1 MEKRALLQ
9 HYFGYGEFRPGQ
21 EELVDGILAGRD
33 VFGIMPTGGGKSI
46 CYQLPGLMLP
56 GVTLVI
62 SPLISLMHDQ
72 VMALKAAG
80 IPGAYV
86 NSSLSFPQLRAVYR
100 NMLMGKYKI
109 IYVAPERLQSE
120 GFLDAVMQMNI
131 SMVAVDE
138 AHCISQWG
146 QDFRPSYLRIVE
158 FIRRLPRRP
167 VIAAF
172 TATATEKVRQDVK
185 RILELR
191 SPVEVVTGFDRPN
204 LWFEVRHPEMKEAEL
219 LKLLERRKGRSGIIY
234 CATRKSVEHIC
245 TYLSDRGYAATRYHA
260 GLEEAERT
268 ANQDAFLYDEKTVM
282 VATNAFGMGIDKSNV
297 SFVIHYNMPKSLE
310 AYYQEAGRAGRDGAN
325 ADCILLYGSRD
336 VQTARFFIENGSDNE
351 ELTDDQRELIKRQ
364 DYERL
369 EAMVTYCKTR
379 TCLRGWILEYFGQKH
394 PEACGNCGSCARE
407 YEKKDITKEAQMILS
422 CVRRIRDYL
431 GHYVGKPTVVRTLQ
445 GSREKKTMELGLNEL
460 STYGLLKTMG
470 ANAIKELISR
480 LEDGGYL
487 VTELEH
493 QTLRLTEKADGVLY
507 FGEQVEVLVLKQEEK
522 LQKLD
527 DDGMTE
533 DERELFDL
541 LRQCRSALAREHG
554 VAPFMI
560 FSNATLID
568 MAKKRPTNMT
578 GFKRVSGVGE
588 MKASWYGKEFLKVL
602 KKQLTNEYSGG
613 IITEL
618 IGSTPI
624 QVGID
629 CGEGPPVPIPN
640 TEVKLTYAD
649 DSCLVTGR
657 ENR

>member
-1 MEKRALLQ
+1 MEKKALLQ

-33 VFGIMPTGGGKSI
+33 AFGIMPTGGGKSI

-86 NSSLSFPQLRAVYR
+86 NSSLTFPQLRAVYR

-109 IYVAPERLQSE
+109 IYVAPERLESE

-158 FIRRLPRRP
+158 FIRLLPRRP

-172 TATATEKVRQDVK
+172 TATATAKVREDVK
-185 RILELR
+185 RILGLQ

-204 LWFEVRHPEMKEAEL
+204 LYFEVLHPEFKEAEL
-219 LKLLERRKGRSGIIY
+219 LKLLESRKRKSGIVY
-234 CATRKSVEHIC
+234 CATRKNVEHIC
-245 TYLSDRGYAATRYHA
+245 DYLCDHGYSATRYHA
-260 GLEEAERT
+260 GLEERERM
-268 ANQDAFLYDEKTVM
+268 ANQDAFLYDEKSIM

-297 SFVIHYNMPKSLE
+297 NFVIHYNMPKSLE
-310 AYYQEAGRAGRDGAN
+310 AYYQEAGRAGRDGSN
-325 ADCILLYGSRD
+325 ADCILLYAPRD
-336 VQTARFFIENGSDNE
+336 VQTCRFFIENGSENE
-351 ELTDDQRELIKRQ
+351 DLTEDQREAIKRQ

-369 EAMVTYCKTR
+369 EAMTVYCKTR

-394 PEACGNCGSCARE
+394 PEVCGTCGSCNRE

-422 CVRRIRDYL
+422 CVRRIKDHL

-445 GSREKKTMELGLNEL
+445 GSREKKTVELGLNEI
-460 STYGLLKTMG
+460 STYGLLKTMS
-470 ANAIKELISR
+470 ANDIKELISR

-487 VTELEH
+487 TTELEH
-493 QTLRLTEKADGVLY
+493 QTLRLTEKSAGVLY
-507 FGEQVEVLVLKQEEK
+507 LGESVEVLVLKEEQAK
-522 LQKLD
+522 KLD

-541 LRQCRSALAREHG
+541 LRECRSRLARENG

-560 FSNATLID
+560 FSNATLMD
-568 MAKKRPTNMT
+568 MAKKHPTNMT
-578 GFKRVSGVGE
+578 AFKRVSGVGE

-602 KKQLTNEYSGG
+602 KGAK
-613 IITEL
+613 
-618 IGSTPI
+618 
-624 QVGID
+624 
-629 CGEGPPVPIPN
+629 
-640 TEVKLTYAD
+640 
-649 DSCLVTGR
+649 
-657 ENR
+657 

>member
-1 MEKRALLQ
+1 MEKQALLR

-56 GVTLVI
+56 GVTLVV

-86 NSSLSFPQLRAVYR
+86 NSSLTFPQLRAVYR
-100 NMLMGKYKI
+100 NMLLGKYKI
-109 IYVAPERLQSE
+109 IYVAPERLQSD
-120 GFLDAVMQMNI
+120 GFLEAVEQMNI

-146 QDFRPSYLRIVE
+146 QDFRPSYLKIVD
-158 FIRRLPRRP
+158 FIRLLPRRP

-172 TATATEKVRQDVK
+172 TATATQKVREDVK
-185 RILELR
+185 RILDLR

-204 LWFEVRHPEMKEAEL
+204 LWFEVRHPELKDGEL
-219 LKLLERRKGRSGIIY
+219 LRLLEARKRRSGIVY
-234 CATRKSVEHIC
+234 CATRKSVEQVC
-245 TYLSDRGYAATRYHA
+245 QLLTDRGYAATRYHA
-260 GLEEAERT
+260 GLEERERME
-268 ANQDAFLYDEKTVM
+268 NQNAFLYDEKTVM

-297 SFVIHYNMPKSLE
+297 NFVIHYNMPKSLE
-310 AYYQEAGRAGRDGAN
+310 AYYQEAGRAGRDGSN
-325 ADCILLYGSRD
+325 ADCILLYAPRD

-351 ELTDDQRELIKRQ
+351 DLTEEQKEVIKKQ

-394 PEACGNCGSCARE
+394 PEVCGNCGSCAKE

-422 CVRRIRDYL
+422 CVRRIRDHL
-431 GHYVGKPTVVRTLQ
+431 GYYVGKPTVVRTLQ
-445 GSREKKTMELGLNEL
+445 GSREKKTIELGLNEV
-460 STYGLLKTMG
+460 STYGLMKTMS

-493 QTLRLTEKADGVLY
+493 QTLRLTEKASGVLY
-507 FGEQVEVLVLKQEEK
+507 LGESVEVLVLKQEEK
-522 LQKLD
+522 LQRLD

-541 LRQCRSALAREHG
+541 LRECRSRLARANG

-560 FSNATLID
+560 FSNATLMD
-568 MAKKRPTNMT
+568 MARKHPTNMT
-578 GFKRVSGVGE
+578 AFKRVSGVGE

-602 KKQLTNEYSGG
+602 KGAAK
-613 IITEL
+613 
-618 IGSTPI
+618 
-624 QVGID
+624 
-629 CGEGPPVPIPN
+629 
-640 TEVKLTYAD
+640 
-649 DSCLVTGR
+649 
-657 ENR
+657 

>member
-1 MEKRALLQ
+1 MDKTALLQ
-9 HYFGYGEFRPGQ
+9 HYFGYGAFRPGQ
-21 EELVDGILAGRD
+21 EELVDGILEGRD

-56 GVTLVI
+56 GVTLVV

-72 VMALKAAG
+72 VMALKTAG

-86 NSSLSFPQLRAVYR
+86 NSSLTFPQLKAVYR

-120 GFLDAVMQMNI
+120 GFVEAVLQMNV

-146 QDFRPSYLRIVE
+146 QDFRPSYLKIVD
-158 FIRRLPRRP
+158 FIRLLPRRP

-172 TATATEKVRQDVK
+172 TATATQKVREDVK
-185 RILELR
+185 RILGLQE
-191 SPVEVVTGFDRPN
+191 PVEVVTGFDRPN
-204 LWFEVRHPEMKEAEL
+204 LWFEVRHPDMKDGEL
-219 LKLLERRKGRSGIIY
+219 LRLLEARKRRSGIVY
-234 CATRKSVEHIC
+234 CATRKSVEQVC
-245 TYLSDRGYAATRYHA
+245 QLLTDRGYAATRYHA
-260 GLEEAERT
+260 GLEERERME
-268 ANQDAFLYDEKTVM
+268 NQNAFLYDEKTVM

-310 AYYQEAGRAGRDGAN
+310 AYYQEAGRAGRDGSN
-325 ADCILLYGSRD
+325 ADCILLYAPRD

-351 ELTDDQRELIKRQ
+351 DLTEEQREIIKKQ

-394 PEACGNCGSCARE
+394 PEVCGNCGSCAKE

-422 CVRRIRDYL
+422 CVRRIKDHL
-431 GHYVGKPTVVRTLQ
+431 GYYVGKPTVVRTLQ

-460 STYGLLKTMG
+460 STYGLLKTMS

-493 QTLRLTEKADGVLY
+493 QTLRLTEKASGVLY
-507 FGEQVEVLVLKQEEK
+507 LGESVEVLVLKQEEK
-522 LQKLD
+522 VARLD

-541 LRQCRSALAREHG
+541 LRECRSKLARANG

-560 FSNATLID
+560 FSNATLMD
-568 MAKKRPTNMT
+568 MAKKHPTNMT
-578 GFKRVSGVGE
+578 AFKRVSGVGE
-588 MKASWYGKEFLKVL
+588 MKAGWYGRDFLKVL
-602 KKQLTNEYSGG
+602 KGAAK
-613 IITEL
+613 
-618 IGSTPI
+618 
-624 QVGID
+624 
-629 CGEGPPVPIPN
+629 
-640 TEVKLTYAD
+640 
-649 DSCLVTGR
+649 
-657 ENR
+657 

>member
-1 MEKRALLQ
+1 MDKKALLQ

-21 EELVDGILAGRD
+21 EELVDGILSGRD

-56 GVTLVI
+56 GVTLVV

-86 NSSLSFPQLRAVYR
+86 NSSLTFPQLRAVYR
-100 NMLMGKYKI
+100 NMLLGKYKI

-120 GFLDAVMQMNI
+120 GFVDAVMQMNI

-146 QDFRPSYLRIVE
+146 QDFRPSYLKIVE
-158 FIRRLPRRP
+158 FINILPRRP

-172 TATATEKVRQDVK
+172 TATATERVREDVR

-204 LWFEVRHPEMKEAEL
+204 LYFEVLHPECKEAEL
-219 LKLLERRKGRSGIIY
+219 LKLLEPRRRKSGIVY

-245 TYLSDRGYAATRYHA
+245 EYLTDRGYAATRYHA
-260 GLEEAERT
+260 GLEESERM
-268 ANQDAFLYDEKTVM
+268 ANQDAFLYDEKTIM

-297 SFVIHYNMPKSLE
+297 NFVIHYNMPKSLE
-310 AYYQEAGRAGRDGAN
+310 AYYQEAGRAGRDGSN

-336 VQTARFFIENGSDNE
+336 VQTARFFIENGSENE
-351 ELTDDQRELIKRQ
+351 DLTDDQRELIKKQ

-379 TCLRGWILEYFGQKH
+379 SCLRGWILEYFGQKH
-394 PEACGNCGSCARE
+394 PENCGACGSCARE
-407 YEKKDITKEAQMILS
+407 YEKKDITREAQMILS
-422 CVRRIRDYL
+422 CVRRIKDHL
-431 GHYVGKPTVVRTLQ
+431 GYYVGKPTVARVLQ
-445 GSREKKTMELGLNEL
+445 GSKEKKLLELGLNGI

-470 ANAIKELISR
+470 RTDIRLMIDR

-487 VTELEH
+487 ATELEH
-493 QTLRLTEKADGVLY
+493 QTLRLTEKSANVLY
-507 FGEQVEVLVLKQEEK
+507 LGEKVEILVLKEEK
-522 LQKLD
+522 LLPLGE
-527 DDGMTE
+527 DGMTE

-541 LRQCRSALAREHG
+541 LRQCRSSLAKANG

-560 FSNATLID
+560 FSNATLMD

-578 GFKRVSGVGE
+578 AFKRVSGVGE
-588 MKASWYGKEFLKVL
+588 MKASWYGKDFLKIL
-602 KKQLTNEYSGG
+602 KK
-613 IITEL
+613 
-618 IGSTPI
+618 
-624 QVGID
+624 VVD
-629 CGEGPPVPIPN
+629 
-640 TEVKLTYAD
+640 K
-649 DSCLVTGR
+649 
-657 ENR
+657 

>member
-1 MEKRALLQ
+1 MEKTALLQ
-9 HYFGYGEFRPGQ
+9 HYFGYGAFRPGQ
-21 EELVDGILAGRD
+21 EELVDGILNGRD

-56 GVTLVI
+56 GVTLVV

-72 VMALKAAG
+72 VMALKTAG

-86 NSSLSFPQLRAVYR
+86 NSSLTFPQLKAVYR

-120 GFLDAVMQMNI
+120 GFVDAVLQMNI

-146 QDFRPSYLRIVE
+146 QDFRPSYLKIVD
-158 FIRRLPRRP
+158 FIRLLPRRP

-172 TATATEKVRQDVK
+172 TATATQKVREDVK
-185 RILELR
+185 RILDLR

-204 LWFEVRHPEMKEAEL
+204 LWFEVRHPELKDGEL
-219 LKLLERRKGRSGIIY
+219 LRLLEARKRRSGIVY
-234 CATRKSVEHIC
+234 CATRKSVEQVC
-245 TYLSDRGYAATRYHA
+245 QLLTDRGYAATRYHA
-260 GLEEAERT
+260 GLEERERME
-268 ANQDAFLYDEKTVM
+268 NQNAFLYDEKTVM

-297 SFVIHYNMPKSLE
+297 NFVIHYNMPKSLE
-310 AYYQEAGRAGRDGAN
+310 AYYQEAGRAGRDGSN
-325 ADCILLYGSRD
+325 ADCILLYAPRD
-336 VQTARFFIENGSDNE
+336 VQTARFLIENGSDNE
-351 ELTDDQRELIKRQ
+351 DLTEEQREVIKKQ

-369 EAMVTYCKTR
+369 EAMTVYCKTR

-394 PEACGNCGSCARE
+394 PEVCGNCGSCAKE

-422 CVRRIRDYL
+422 CVRRIKDHL
-431 GHYVGKPTVVRTLQ
+431 GYYVGKPTVVRTLQ

-460 STYGLLKTMG
+460 STYGLLKTMS

-493 QTLRLTEKADGVLY
+493 QTLRLTEKASGVLY
-507 FGEQVEVLVLKQEEK
+507 LGESVEVLVLKQEEK
-522 LQKLD
+522 VARLD

-541 LRQCRSALAREHG
+541 LRECRSKLARANG

-560 FSNATLID
+560 FSNATLMD
-568 MAKKRPTNMT
+568 MAKKHPTNMT
-578 GFKRVSGVGE
+578 AFKRVSGVGE
-588 MKASWYGKEFLKVL
+588 MKAGWYGKDFLKVL
-602 KKQLTNEYSGG
+602 KGAAK
-613 IITEL
+613 
-618 IGSTPI
+618 
-624 QVGID
+624 
-629 CGEGPPVPIPN
+629 
-640 TEVKLTYAD
+640 
-649 DSCLVTGR
+649 
-657 ENR
+657 

>member
-1 MEKRALLQ
+1 MDKRALLQ
-9 HYFGYGEFRPGQ
+9 HYFGYPEFRPGQ
-21 EELVDGILAGRD
+21 EKLVDGILAGRD

-56 GVTLVI
+56 GVTLVV

-86 NSSLSFPQLRAVYR
+86 NSSLTFPQLRAVYR
-100 NMLMGKYKI
+100 NMLQGRYKI
-109 IYVAPERLQSE
+109 IYVAPERLESE

-158 FIRRLPRRP
+158 FIKVLPRRP

-172 TATATEKVRQDVK
+172 TATATEKVREDVR
-185 RILELR
+185 RILGLN

-204 LWFEVRHPEMKEAEL
+204 LYFEVRHPELKEAEL
-219 LKLLERRKGRSGIIY
+219 LKLLEKRKGRSGIVY
-234 CATRKSVEHIC
+234 CSTRKSVEHIC
-245 TYLSDRGYAATRYHA
+245 EYLTDRGYAATRYHA
-260 GLEEAERT
+260 GLEESERM

-297 SFVIHYNMPKSLE
+297 NFVIHYNMPKSLE
-310 AYYQEAGRAGRDGAN
+310 AYYQEAGRAGRDGSN
-325 ADCILLYGSRD
+325 ADCILLYGSKD
-336 VQTARFFIENGSDNE
+336 VQTARFLIENGSDNE
-351 ELTDDQRELIKRQ
+351 DLTEEQRELIKKQ

-369 EAMVTYCKTR
+369 EAMTVYCKTR

-394 PEACGNCGSCARE
+394 PENCGACGSCARE

-422 CVRRIRDYL
+422 CVRRIKDHL
-431 GHYVGKPTVVRTLQ
+431 GYYVGKPTVARVLQ
-445 GSREKKTMELGLNEL
+445 GSKEKKVLELGLNEL

-470 ANAIKELISR
+470 RTDINLMIDR

-487 VTELEH
+487 AMELEH
-493 QTLRLTEKADGVLY
+493 QTLRLTEKSSGVLY
-507 FGEQVEVLVLKQEEK
+507 LGEQVEILVLKEEK
-522 LQKLD
+522 LLPIGE
-527 DDGMTE
+527 DGMTE

-541 LRQCRSALAREHG
+541 LRECRGRLARQHG

-560 FSNATLID
+560 FSNATLVD
-568 MAKKRPTNMT
+568 MAKKRPKNTSE
-578 GFKRVSGVGE
+578 FKRVSGVGE
-588 MKASWYGKEFLKVL
+588 MKAQWYGRDFLKVL
-602 KKQLTNEYSGG
+602 KGAHS
-613 IITEL
+613 
-618 IGSTPI
+618 
-624 QVGID
+624 
-629 CGEGPPVPIPN
+629 
-640 TEVKLTYAD
+640 
-649 DSCLVTGR
+649 
-657 ENR
+657 

>member
-1 MEKRALLQ
+1 MEKQALLQ

-56 GVTLVI
+56 GVTLVV

-86 NSSLSFPQLRAVYR
+86 NSSLTFPQLRAVYR
-100 NMLMGKYKI
+100 NMLLGKYKI
-109 IYVAPERLQSE
+109 IYVAPERLQSD
-120 GFLDAVMQMNI
+120 GFLEAVEQMNI

-146 QDFRPSYLRIVE
+146 QDFRPSYLKIVD
-158 FIRRLPRRP
+158 FIRLLPRRP

-172 TATATEKVRQDVK
+172 TATATQKVREDVK
-185 RILELR
+185 RILDLR

-204 LWFEVRHPEMKEAEL
+204 LWFEVRHPELKDGEL
-219 LKLLERRKGRSGIIY
+219 LRLLEARKRRSGIVY
-234 CATRKSVEHIC
+234 CATRKSVEQVC
-245 TYLSDRGYAATRYHA
+245 QLLTDRGYAATRYHA
-260 GLEEAERT
+260 GLEERERME
-268 ANQDAFLYDEKTVM
+268 NQNAFLYDEKTVM

-297 SFVIHYNMPKSLE
+297 NFVIHYNMPKSLE
-310 AYYQEAGRAGRDGAN
+310 AYYQEAGRAGRDGSN
-325 ADCILLYGSRD
+325 ADCILLYAPRD

-351 ELTDDQRELIKRQ
+351 DLTEEQREVIKKQ

-394 PEACGNCGSCARE
+394 PEVCGNCGSCAKE

-422 CVRRIRDYL
+422 CVRRIKDHL
-431 GHYVGKPTVVRTLQ
+431 GYYVGKPTVVRTLQ
-445 GSREKKTMELGLNEL
+445 GSREKKTIELGLNEI
-460 STYGLLKTMG
+460 STYGLMKTMS

-493 QTLRLTEKADGVLY
+493 QTLRLTEKASGVLY
-507 FGEQVEVLVLKQEEK
+507 LGESVEVLVLKQEEK
-522 LQKLD
+522 LQRLD

-541 LRQCRSALAREHG
+541 LRECRSRLARANG

-560 FSNATLID
+560 FSNATLMD
-568 MAKKRPTNMT
+568 MARKHPTNMT
-578 GFKRVSGVGE
+578 AFKRVSGVGE

-602 KKQLTNEYSGG
+602 KGAAK
-613 IITEL
+613 
-618 IGSTPI
+618 
-624 QVGID
+624 
-629 CGEGPPVPIPN
+629 
-640 TEVKLTYAD
+640 
-649 DSCLVTGR
+649 
-657 ENR
+657 

>member
-1 MEKRALLQ
+1 MDKNALLQ
-9 HYFGYGEFRPGQ
+9 HYFGYPEFRPGQ
-21 EELVDGILAGRD
+21 ENLVDGILAGRD

-46 CYQLPGLMLP
+46 CYQLPGLMMG
-56 GVTLVI
+56 GVTLVV

-109 IYVAPERLQSE
+109 IYVAPERLESE
-120 GFLDAVMQMNI
+120 GFLDAVMQMEI

-158 FIRRLPRRP
+158 FIKILPRRP

-172 TATATEKVRQDVK
+172 TATATERVREDVR
-185 RILELR
+185 RILGLKN
-191 SPVEVVTGFDRPN
+191 PVEVVTGFDRPN
-204 LWFEVRHPEMKEAEL
+204 LYFEVLHPESKEAEL
-219 LKLLERRKGRSGIIY
+219 LKLLEKRKRKSGIVY

-245 TYLSDRGYAATRYHA
+245 DYLTDRGYAATRYHA
-260 GLEEAERT
+260 GLEESERM

-297 SFVIHYNMPKSLE
+297 NFVIHYNMPKSLE
-310 AYYQEAGRAGRDGAN
+310 AYYQEAGRAGRDGSN

-351 ELTDDQRELIKRQ
+351 DLTDDQREQIKKQ

-394 PEACGNCGSCARE
+394 PENCGACGSCARE

-422 CVRRIRDYL
+422 CVRRIRDHL
-431 GHYVGKPTVVRTLQ
+431 GYFVGKPTVARVLQ
-445 GSREKKTMELGLNEL
+445 GSREKKVLELGLNEL

-470 ANAIKELISR
+470 RTDINLMIDR

-487 VTELEH
+487 TTELEH
-493 QTLRLTEKADGVLY
+493 QTLRLTEKSAGVLY
-507 FGEQVEVLVLKQEEK
+507 LGEQVEILVLKEEK
-522 LQKLD
+522 LLPIGE
-527 DDGMTE
+527 DGMTE
-533 DERELFDL
+533 DEREIFDL
-541 LRQCRSALAREHG
+541 LRECRSRLAKANG

-560 FSNATLID
+560 FSNATLMD
-568 MAKKRPTNMT
+568 MAKKRPKNTSE
-578 GFKRVSGVGE
+578 FKRVSGVGE
-588 MKASWYGKEFLKVL
+588 MKAQWYGRDFLKVL
-602 KKQLTNEYSGG
+602 K
-613 IITEL
+613 
-618 IGSTPI
+618 
-624 QVGID
+624 GID
-629 CGEGPPVPIPN
+629 
-640 TEVKLTYAD
+640 K
-649 DSCLVTGR
+649 
-657 ENR
+657 

>member
-1 MEKRALLQ
+1 MDKNALLQ
-9 HYFGYGEFRPGQ
+9 HYFGYPEFRPGQ
-21 EELVDGILAGRD
+21 ENLVDGILAGRD

-46 CYQLPGLMLP
+46 CYQLPGLMMR
-56 GVTLVI
+56 GVTLVV

-80 IPGAYV
+80 IPSAYV

-100 NMLMGKYKI
+100 NMLLGKYKI
-109 IYVAPERLQSE
+109 IYVAPERLESE

-131 SMVAVDE
+131 DMVAVDE

-158 FIRRLPRRP
+158 FIKLLPRRP

-172 TATATEKVRQDVK
+172 TATATERVREDVK
-185 RILELR
+185 RILGLR
-191 SPVEVVTGFDRPN
+191 NPVEVVTGFDRPN
-204 LWFEVRHPEMKEAEL
+204 LYFEVLHPEGKEAEL
-219 LKLLERRKGRSGIIY
+219 LKLLEKRKRKSGIVY

-245 TYLSDRGYAATRYHA
+245 DYLTDRGYAATRYHA
-260 GLEEAERT
+260 GLEEAERM

-297 SFVIHYNMPKSLE
+297 NFVIHYNMPKSLE
-310 AYYQEAGRAGRDGAN
+310 AYYQEAGRAGRDGSN

-351 ELTDDQRELIKRQ
+351 DLTEEQREAIKKQ

-394 PEACGNCGSCARE
+394 PENCGACGSCARE
-407 YEKKDITKEAQMILS
+407 YEKKDITREAQMILS
-422 CVRRIRDYL
+422 CVRRIKDHL
-431 GHYVGKPTVVRTLQ
+431 GYYVGKPTVARVLQ
-445 GSREKKTMELGLNEL
+445 GSREKKVLELGLNEL

-470 ANAIKELISR
+470 RTDINLMIDR

-487 VTELEH
+487 TTELEH
-493 QTLRLTEKADGVLY
+493 QTLRLTEKSASVLY
-507 FGEQVEVLVLKQEEK
+507 LGEQVEILVLKEEK
-522 LQKLD
+522 LLPIGE
-527 DDGMTE
+527 DGMTE

-541 LRQCRSALAREHG
+541 LRECRSRLAKANG

-560 FSNATLID
+560 FSNATLMD
-568 MAKKRPTNMT
+568 MAKKRPRNTSE
-578 GFKRVSGVGE
+578 FKRVSGVGE
-588 MKASWYGKEFLKVL
+588 MKAQWYGKDFLKVL
-602 KKQLTNEYSGG
+602 KNIHEK
-613 IITEL
+613 
-618 IGSTPI
+618 
-624 QVGID
+624 
-629 CGEGPPVPIPN
+629 
-640 TEVKLTYAD
+640 
-649 DSCLVTGR
+649 
-657 ENR
+657 

>member
-1 MEKRALLQ
+1 MEKQALLR

-56 GVTLVI
+56 GVTLVV

-86 NSSLSFPQLRAVYR
+86 NSSLPFPQLRAVYR
-100 NMLMGKYKI
+100 NMLLGKYKI
-109 IYVAPERLQSE
+109 IYVAPERLQSD
-120 GFLDAVMQMNI
+120 GFLEAVEQMNI

-146 QDFRPSYLRIVE
+146 QDFRPSYLKIVD
-158 FIRRLPRRP
+158 FIRLLPRRP

-172 TATATEKVRQDVK
+172 TATATQKVREDVK
-185 RILELR
+185 RILDLR

-204 LWFEVRHPEMKEAEL
+204 LWFEVRHPELKDGEL
-219 LKLLERRKGRSGIIY
+219 LRLLEARKRRSGIVY
-234 CATRKSVEHIC
+234 CATRKSVEQVC
-245 TYLSDRGYAATRYHA
+245 QLLTDRGYAATRYHA
-260 GLEEAERT
+260 GLEERERM

-297 SFVIHYNMPKSLE
+297 NFVIHYNMPKSLE
-310 AYYQEAGRAGRDGAN
+310 AYYQEAGRAGRDGSN
-325 ADCILLYGSRD
+325 ADCILLYAPRD

-351 ELTDDQRELIKRQ
+351 DLTEEQKEVIKKQ

-394 PEACGNCGSCARE
+394 PEVCGNCGSCAKE

-422 CVRRIRDYL
+422 CVRRIKDHL
-431 GHYVGKPTVVRTLQ
+431 GYYVGKPTVVRTLQ
-445 GSREKKTMELGLNEL
+445 GSREKKTIELGLNEI
-460 STYGLLKTMG
+460 STYGLMKTMS

-493 QTLRLTEKADGVLY
+493 QTLRLTEKASGVLY
-507 FGEQVEVLVLKQEEK
+507 LGESVEVLVLKQEEK
-522 LQKLD
+522 LQRLD

-541 LRQCRSALAREHG
+541 LRECRSRLARANG

-560 FSNATLID
+560 FSNATLMD
-568 MAKKRPTNMT
+568 MARKHPTNMT
-578 GFKRVSGVGE
+578 AFKRVSGVGE

-602 KKQLTNEYSGG
+602 KGAAK
-613 IITEL
+613 
-618 IGSTPI
+618 
-624 QVGID
+624 
-629 CGEGPPVPIPN
+629 
-640 TEVKLTYAD
+640 
-649 DSCLVTGR
+649 
-657 ENR
+657 

>member
-1 MEKRALLQ
+1 MDKTALLQ

-56 GVTLVI
+56 GVTLVV

-86 NSSLSFPQLRAVYR
+86 NSSLTFPQLRAVYR
-100 NMLMGKYKI
+100 NMLLGKYKI
-109 IYVAPERLQSE
+109 IYVAPERLQSD
-120 GFLDAVMQMNI
+120 GFLEAVEQMNI

-146 QDFRPSYLRIVE
+146 QDFRPSYLKIVD
-158 FIRRLPRRP
+158 FIRLLPRRP

-172 TATATEKVRQDVK
+172 TATATQKVREDVK
-185 RILELR
+185 RILGLQD
-191 SPVEVVTGFDRPN
+191 PVEVVTGFDRPN
-204 LWFEVRHPEMKEAEL
+204 LWFEVRHPDMKDGEL
-219 LKLLERRKGRSGIIY
+219 LRLLEARKRRSGIVY
-234 CATRKSVEHIC
+234 CATRKSVEQVC
-245 TYLSDRGYAATRYHA
+245 QLLTDRGYAATRYHA
-260 GLEEAERT
+260 GLEERERME
-268 ANQDAFLYDEKTVM
+268 NQNAFLYDEKTVM

-297 SFVIHYNMPKSLE
+297 NFVIHYNMPKSLE
-310 AYYQEAGRAGRDGAN
+310 AYYQEAGRAGRDGSN
-325 ADCILLYGSRD
+325 ADCILLYAPRD

-351 ELTDDQRELIKRQ
+351 DLTEEQREVIKKQ

-394 PEACGNCGSCARE
+394 PEVCGNCGSCAKE

-422 CVRRIRDYL
+422 CVRRIRDHL
-431 GHYVGKPTVVRTLQ
+431 GYYVGKPTVVRTLQ
-445 GSREKKTMELGLNEL
+445 GSREKKTIELGLNEI
-460 STYGLLKTMG
+460 STYGLMKTMS

-493 QTLRLTEKADGVLY
+493 QTLRLTEKASGVLY
-507 FGEQVEVLVLKQEEK
+507 LGESVEVLVLKQEEK
-522 LQKLD
+522 IARLD

-541 LRQCRSALAREHG
+541 LRECRSRLARANG

-560 FSNATLID
+560 FSNATLMD
-568 MAKKRPTNMT
+568 MTRKHPTNMT
-578 GFKRVSGVGE
+578 AFKRVSGVGE
-588 MKASWYGKEFLKVL
+588 MKASWYGKDFLRVL
-602 KKQLTNEYSGG
+602 KGAAK
-613 IITEL
+613 
-618 IGSTPI
+618 
-624 QVGID
+624 
-629 CGEGPPVPIPN
+629 
-640 TEVKLTYAD
+640 
-649 DSCLVTGR
+649 
-657 ENR
+657 

>member
-1 MEKRALLQ
+1 MEKSGLLQ
-9 HYFGYGEFRPGQ
+9 HYFGYGAFRPGQ

-72 VMALKAAG
+72 VMAIKAAG

-86 NSSLSFPQLRAVYR
+86 NSSLTLPQLRAVYR

-109 IYVAPERLQSE
+109 VYVAPERLESE
-120 GFLDAVMQMNI
+120 GFLGAVMQMNV

-146 QDFRPSYLRIVE
+146 QDFRPSYLRIVD
-158 FIRRLPRRP
+158 FIDRLPRRP

-172 TATATEKVRQDVK
+172 TATATAKVREDVR
-185 RILELR
+185 RILGLR

-204 LWFEVRHPEMKEAEL
+204 LYFEVLHPELKEAEL
-219 LKLLERRKGRSGIIY
+219 LKLLEARKRKSGIIY

-245 TYLSDRGYAATRYHA
+245 EYLCDRGYAATRYHA
-260 GLEEAERT
+260 GLEERERM
-268 ANQDAFLYDEKTVM
+268 ANQDAFLYDEKTIM

-297 SFVIHYNMPKSLE
+297 NFVIHYNMPKSLE
-310 AYYQEAGRAGRDGAN
+310 AYYQEAGRAGRDGSS
-325 ADCILLYGSRD
+325 ADCILLYGSKD
-336 VQTARFFIENGSDNE
+336 VQTARFFIENGSENE
-351 ELTDDQRELIKRQ
+351 GLTDEQRERIKKQ

-379 TCLRGWILEYFGQKH
+379 ACLRGWILEYFGQKH
-394 PEACGNCGSCARE
+394 PENCGACGSCARE

-422 CVRRIRDYL
+422 CVRRIKDHL
-431 GHYVGKPTVVRTLQ
+431 GYYVGKPTVVRVLQ
-445 GSREKKTMELGLNEL
+445 GSREKKLLEMKLNEL

-470 ANAIKELISR
+470 HTDINLMIDR

-493 QTLRLTEKADGVLY
+493 QTLRLTEKSANVLY
-507 FGEQVEVLVLKQEEK
+507 LGEQVEILVLKEEK
-522 LQKLD
+522 LLPVGE
-527 DDGMTE
+527 DGMNE

-541 LRQCRSALAREHG
+541 LRECRSSLARANG
-554 VAPFMI
+554 VPPFMI
-560 FSNATLID
+560 FSNATLMD
-568 MAKKRPTNMT
+568 MARKHPKNMT
-578 GFKRVSGVGE
+578 EFKRVSGVGE
-588 MKASWYGKEFLKVL
+588 MKAGWYGKAFLKVL
-602 KKQLTNEYSGG
+602 KEAKQ
-613 IITEL
+613 
-618 IGSTPI
+618 
-624 QVGID
+624 
-629 CGEGPPVPIPN
+629 
-640 TEVKLTYAD
+640 
-649 DSCLVTGR
+649 
-657 ENR
+657 

>member
-1 MEKRALLQ
+1 MEKQALLQ
-9 HYFGYGEFRPGQ
+9 HYYGYSQFRPGQ
-21 EELVDGILAGRD
+21 EELVDGILEGRD

-86 NSSLSFPQLRAVYR
+86 NSSLTFPQLRAVYR
-100 NMLMGKYKI
+100 NMLLGKYKI

-120 GFLDAVMQMNI
+120 GFVDAVLQMNI

-146 QDFRPSYLRIVE
+146 QDFRPSYLKIVD
-158 FIRRLPRRP
+158 FIRLLTRRP

-172 TATATEKVRQDVK
+172 TATATQKVREDVK
-185 RILELR
+185 RILGLQE
-191 SPVEVVTGFDRPN
+191 PVEVVTGFDRPN
-204 LWFEVRHPEMKEAEL
+204 LWFEVRHPDMKDGEL
-219 LKLLERRKGRSGIIY
+219 LRLLEARKRRSGIVY
-234 CATRKSVEHIC
+234 CATRKSVEQVC
-245 TYLSDRGYAATRYHA
+245 QLLTDRGYAATRYHA
-260 GLEEAERT
+260 GLEERERME
-268 ANQDAFLYDEKTVM
+268 NQNAFLYDEKTVM

-310 AYYQEAGRAGRDGAN
+310 AYYQEAGRAGRDGSN
-325 ADCILLYGSRD
+325 ADCILLYAPRD
-336 VQTARFFIENGSDNE
+336 VQTARFLIENGSDNE
-351 ELTDDQRELIKRQ
+351 DLTEEQREIIKKQ

-369 EAMVTYCKTR
+369 EAMTVYCKTR

-394 PEACGNCGSCARE
+394 PEVCGNCGSCAKE

-422 CVRRIRDYL
+422 CVRRIKDHL
-431 GHYVGKPTVVRTLQ
+431 GYYVGKPTVVRTLQ
-445 GSREKKTMELGLNEL
+445 GSREKKTMELGMNEL
-460 STYGLLKTMG
+460 STYGLLKTMS

-493 QTLRLTEKADGVLY
+493 QTLRLTEKASKVLY
-507 FGEQVEVLVLKQEEK
+507 LGENVEVLVLKQEEK
-522 LQKLD
+522 VARLD

-541 LRQCRSALAREHG
+541 LRECRSKLARANG

-560 FSNATLID
+560 FSNATLMD
-568 MAKKRPTNMT
+568 MAKKHPTNMT
-578 GFKRVSGVGE
+578 AFKRVSGVGE
-588 MKASWYGKEFLKVL
+588 MKAGWYGKDFLKVL
-602 KKQLTNEYSGG
+602 KGAAK
-613 IITEL
+613 
-618 IGSTPI
+618 
-624 QVGID
+624 
-629 CGEGPPVPIPN
+629 
-640 TEVKLTYAD
+640 
-649 DSCLVTGR
+649 
-657 ENR
+657 

>member
-1 MEKRALLQ
+1 MDKLGLLQ

-21 EELVDGILAGRD
+21 EELVDGILNGRD

-86 NSSLSFPQLRAVYR
+86 NSSLTFPQLRAVYR
-100 NMLMGKYKI
+100 NMLLGRYKI
-109 IYVAPERLQSE
+109 IYVAPERLESE

-131 SMVAVDE
+131 SMLAVDE

-204 LWFEVRHPEMKEAEL
+204 LYFEVLHPELKEAEL
-219 LKLLERRKGRSGIIY
+219 LKLLEKRKGKSGIVY

-245 TYLSDRGYAATRYHA
+245 TYLCDRGYAATRYHA
-260 GLEEAERT
+260 GLEEAERM

-297 SFVIHYNMPKSLE
+297 NFVIHYNMPKSLE
-310 AYYQEAGRAGRDGAN
+310 AYYQEAGRAGRDGSN

-351 ELTDDQRELIKRQ
+351 DLTEDQREQIKRQ
-364 DYERL
+364 DYQRL

-394 PEACGNCGSCARE
+394 PDTCGACGSCAKE

-422 CVRRIRDYL
+422 CVIRIKEKL
-431 GHYVGKPTVVRTLQ
+431 GHHVGKPTVARVLQ
-445 GSREKKTMELGLNEL
+445 GSREKKLLELNLQEL

-470 ANAIKELISR
+470 RTDINLMIDR

-487 VTELEH
+487 TTELEH
-493 QTLRLTEKADGVLY
+493 QTLRLTEKSGGVLY
-507 FGEQVEVLVLKQEEK
+507 LGEQVEILVLKEEK
-522 LQKLD
+522 LLPIGE
-527 DDGMTE
+527 DGMTE

-541 LRQCRSALAREHG
+541 LRECRSKLAKDNG

-560 FSNATLID
+560 FSNATLMD
-568 MAKKRPTNMT
+568 MAKKRPRNTSE
-578 GFKRVSGVGE
+578 FKRVSGVGE
-588 MKASWYGKEFLKVL
+588 MKAQWYGKDFLKVL
-602 KKQLTNEYSGG
+602 KGAKS
-613 IITEL
+613 
-618 IGSTPI
+618 
-624 QVGID
+624 
-629 CGEGPPVPIPN
+629 
-640 TEVKLTYAD
+640 
-649 DSCLVTGR
+649 
-657 ENR
+657 

>member
-1 MEKRALLQ
+1 MEKQALLQ
-9 HYFGYGEFRPGQ
+9 HYFGYGAFRPGQ

-56 GVTLVI
+56 GVTLVV

-100 NMLMGKYKI
+100 NMLLGKYKI

-120 GFLDAVMQMNI
+120 GFLEAVLQMNI

-146 QDFRPSYLRIVE
+146 QDFRPSYLKIVE
-158 FIRRLPRRP
+158 FIRLLPRRP

-172 TATATEKVRQDVK
+172 TATATERVREDVR
-185 RILELR
+185 RILELQT
-191 SPVEVVTGFDRPN
+191 PVEVVTGFDRPN
-204 LWFEVRHPEMKEAEL
+204 LYFEVLHPENKEAEL
-219 LKLLERRKGRSGIIY
+219 LRLLETRRRRSGIVY
-234 CATRKSVEHIC
+234 CATRKSVEHLC

-260 GLEEAERT
+260 GLEEAERM

-297 SFVIHYNMPKSLE
+297 NFVIHYNMPKSLE
-310 AYYQEAGRAGRDGAN
+310 AYYQEAGRAGRDGSN
-325 ADCILLYGSRD
+325 ADCILLYAPKD
-336 VQTARFFIENGSDNE
+336 VQTCRYFIENGSENE
-351 ELTDDQRELIKRQ
+351 DLTEEQKEAIKKQ

-369 EAMVTYCKTR
+369 EAMTVYCKTR
-379 TCLRGWILEYFGQKH
+379 SCLRGWILEYFGQKH
-394 PEACGNCGSCARE
+394 PEVCGNCGSCARE

-422 CVRRIRDYL
+422 CVRRIRDHL
-431 GHYVGKPTVVRTLQ
+431 GYYVGKPTVVRTLQ
-445 GSREKKTMELGLNEL
+445 GSREKKTVELGLNEL
-460 STYGLLKTMG
+460 STYGLLKTMS

-493 QTLRLTEKADGVLY
+493 QTLRLTEKAAGVLY
-507 FGEQVEVLVLKQEEK
+507 LGEPVEVLVLKQEEK
-522 LQKLD
+522 LQRLD

-541 LRQCRSALAREHG
+541 LRECRSRLARENG

-560 FSNATLID
+560 FSNATLMD
-568 MAKKRPTNMT
+568 MARKHPTNMT
-578 GFKRVSGVGE
+578 AFKRVSGVGE
-588 MKASWYGKEFLKVL
+588 MKASWYGKDFLKIL
-602 KKQLTNEYSGG
+602 KKT
-613 IITEL
+613 
-618 IGSTPI
+618 
-624 QVGID
+624 VD
-629 CGEGPPVPIPN
+629 
-640 TEVKLTYAD
+640 K
-649 DSCLVTGR
+649 
-657 ENR
+657 

>member
-1 MEKRALLQ
+1 MDKTALLQ
-9 HYFGYGEFRPGQ
+9 HYFGYGAFRPGQ
-21 EELVDGILAGRD
+21 EELVDGILEGRD

-56 GVTLVI
+56 GVTLVV

-72 VMALKAAG
+72 VMALKIAG

-86 NSSLSFPQLRAVYR
+86 NSSLTFPQLKAVYR

-120 GFLDAVMQMNI
+120 GFVDAVLQMNI

-146 QDFRPSYLRIVE
+146 QDFRPSYLKIVD
-158 FIRRLPRRP
+158 FIRLLPRRP

-172 TATATEKVRQDVK
+172 TATATQKVREDVK
-185 RILELR
+185 RILGLQD
-191 SPVEVVTGFDRPN
+191 PVEVVTGFDRPN
-204 LWFEVRHPEMKEAEL
+204 LWFEVRHPDMKDGEL
-219 LKLLERRKGRSGIIY
+219 LRLLEARKRRSGIVY
-234 CATRKSVEHIC
+234 CATRKSVEQVC
-245 TYLSDRGYAATRYHA
+245 QLLTDRGYAATRYHA
-260 GLEEAERT
+260 GLEERERME
-268 ANQDAFLYDEKTVM
+268 NQNAFLYDEKTVM

-310 AYYQEAGRAGRDGAN
+310 AYYQEAGRAGRDGSN
-325 ADCILLYGSRD
+325 ADCILLYAPRD
-336 VQTARFFIENGSDNE
+336 VQTARFLIENGSDNE
-351 ELTDDQRELIKRQ
+351 DLTEEQREIIKKQ

-369 EAMVTYCKTR
+369 EAMTVYCKTR

-394 PEACGNCGSCARE
+394 PEVCGNCGSCAKE

-422 CVRRIRDYL
+422 CVRRIRDHL
-431 GHYVGKPTVVRTLQ
+431 GYYVGKPTVVRTLQ
-445 GSREKKTMELGLNEL
+445 GSREKKTIELGLNEI
-460 STYGLLKTMG
+460 STYGLMKTMS

-493 QTLRLTEKADGVLY
+493 QTLRLTEKASGVLY
-507 FGEQVEVLVLKQEEK
+507 LGESVEVLVLKQEEK
-522 LQKLD
+522 IARLD

-541 LRQCRSALAREHG
+541 LRECRSRLARQNG

-560 FSNATLID
+560 FSNATLMD
-568 MAKKRPTNMT
+568 MAKKHPTNMT
-578 GFKRVSGVGE
+578 AFKRVSGVGE
-588 MKASWYGKEFLKVL
+588 MKAGWYGKDFLKVL
-602 KKQLTNEYSGG
+602 KGAAK
-613 IITEL
+613 
-618 IGSTPI
+618 
-624 QVGID
+624 
-629 CGEGPPVPIPN
+629 
-640 TEVKLTYAD
+640 
-649 DSCLVTGR
+649 
-657 ENR
+657 

>member
-1 MEKRALLQ
+1 MEKKGLLQ
-9 HYFGYGEFRPGQ
+9 HYFGYPEFRPGQ
-21 EELVDGILAGRD
+21 EQLVDGILQGRD

-86 NSSLSFPQLRAVYR
+86 NSSLTFPQLRAVYR

-109 IYVAPERLQSE
+109 IYVAPERLESE
-120 GFLDAVMQMNI
+120 GFVDAVMQMNI

-158 FIRRLPRRP
+158 FIKILPRRP

-172 TATATEKVRQDVK
+172 TATATTKVREDVR
-185 RILELR
+185 RILGLVN
-191 SPVEVVTGFDRPN
+191 PVEVVTGFDRPN
-204 LWFEVRHPEMKEAEL
+204 LYFEVLHPEGKEAEL
-219 LKLLERRKGRSGIIY
+219 LKLLEKRKRKSGIIY

-245 TYLSDRGYAATRYHA
+245 EYLTDRGYSATRYHA
-260 GLEEAERT
+260 GLEESERM
-268 ANQDAFLYDEKTVM
+268 ANQDAFLYDDKAIM

-297 SFVIHYNMPKSLE
+297 NFVIHYNMPKSLE
-310 AYYQEAGRAGRDGAN
+310 AYYQEAGRAGRDGSN

-351 ELTDDQRELIKRQ
+351 ELTEEQRELIKKQ

-394 PEACGNCGSCARE
+394 PDNCGACGSCARE

-422 CVRRIRDYL
+422 CVRRIKDHL
-431 GHYVGKPTVVRTLQ
+431 GYYVGKPTVARVLQ
-445 GSREKKTMELGLNEL
+445 GSKEKKVLELGLNEI

-470 ANAIKELISR
+470 RTDINLMIDR

-487 VTELEH
+487 AMELEH
-493 QTLRLTEKADGVLY
+493 QTLRLTEKSAGVLY
-507 FGEQVEVLVLKQEEK
+507 LGETVEILVLKEEK
-522 LQKLD
+522 LLPIGE
-527 DDGMTE
+527 DGMTE

-541 LRQCRSALAREHG
+541 LRECRSKLARENG
-554 VAPFMI
+554 VAPFLI
-560 FSNATLID
+560 FSNATLMD
-568 MAKKRPTNMT
+568 MAKKRPKNTSE
-578 GFKRVSGVGE
+578 FKRVSGVGE
-588 MKASWYGKEFLKVL
+588 MKASWYGKEFLKIL
-602 KKQLTNEYSGG
+602 KN
-613 IITEL
+613 
-618 IGSTPI
+618 
-624 QVGID
+624 VH
-629 CGEGPPVPIPN
+629 
-640 TEVKLTYAD
+640 
-649 DSCLVTGR
+649 
-657 ENR
+657 

>member
-1 MEKRALLQ
+1 MDKHSLLQ
-9 HYFGYGEFRPGQ
+9 HYYGYGEFRPGQ
-21 EELVDGILAGRD
+21 ESLVDGILAGRD

-56 GVTLVI
+56 GVTIVI

-80 IPGAYV
+80 IPGAYI
-86 NSSLSFPQLRAVYR
+86 NSSLTFPQLRAVYR
-100 NMLMGKYKI
+100 NMLQGRYKI
-109 IYVAPERLQSE
+109 IYVAPERLESE

-146 QDFRPSYLRIVE
+146 QDFRPSYLRIVD
-158 FIRRLPRRP
+158 FIRVLPRRP

-172 TATATEKVRQDVK
+172 TATATEKVREDVK
-185 RILELR
+185 RILGLN

-204 LWFEVRHPEMKEAEL
+204 LYFEVLHPELKEAEL
-219 LKLLERRKGRSGIIY
+219 LRLLEKRKGRSGIVY

-245 TYLSDRGYAATRYHA
+245 EYLSDRGYAATRYHA
-260 GLEEAERT
+260 GLEESERM
-268 ANQDAFLYDEKTVM
+268 ANQDAFLYDEKTIM

-297 SFVIHYNMPKSLE
+297 NFVIHYNMPKSLE
-310 AYYQEAGRAGRDGAN
+310 AYYQEAGRAGRDGSN

-351 ELTDDQRELIKRQ
+351 DLTEDQRELIKKQ

-394 PEACGNCGSCARE
+394 PDNCGACGSCARE
-407 YEKKDITKEAQMILS
+407 YEKKDITREAQMILS
-422 CVRRIRDYL
+422 CVRRIKDHL
-431 GHYVGKPTVVRTLQ
+431 GHFVGKPTVARVLQ
-445 GSREKKTMELGLNEL
+445 GSKEKKLLELGLNEL

-470 ANAIKELISR
+470 RTDINLMIDR

-493 QTLRLTEKADGVLY
+493 QTLRLTEKSASVLY
-507 FGEQVEVLVLKQEEK
+507 LGEQVEILVLKEEK
-522 LQKLD
+522 LLPIGE
-527 DDGMTE
+527 DGMTE

-541 LRQCRSALAREHG
+541 LRECRGRLAKING
-554 VAPFMI
+554 VAPFII
-560 FSNATLID
+560 FSNATLVD
-568 MAKKRPTNMT
+568 MAKKRPKNMT
-578 GFKRVSGVGE
+578 EFKRVSGVGE
-588 MKASWYGKEFLKVL
+588 MKASWYGKEFLKIL
-602 KKQLTNEYSGG
+602 KK
-613 IITEL
+613 
-618 IGSTPI
+618 
-624 QVGID
+624 VVD
-629 CGEGPPVPIPN
+629 
-640 TEVKLTYAD
+640 K
-649 DSCLVTGR
+649 
-657 ENR
+657 

>member
-1 MEKRALLQ
+1 MDKSALLQ
-9 HYFGYGEFRPGQ
+9 HYFGYPEFRPGQ

-46 CYQLPGLMLP
+46 CYQLPGLMMS
-56 GVTLVI
+56 GVTLVV

-86 NSSLSFPQLRAVYR
+86 NSSLTFPQLRAVYR
-100 NMLMGKYKI
+100 NMLLGKYKI
-109 IYVAPERLQSE
+109 IYVAPERLESE
-120 GFLDAVMQMNI
+120 GFLDAVMQMEI

-158 FIRRLPRRP
+158 FIKLLPRRP

-172 TATATEKVRQDVK
+172 TATATERVREDVK
-185 RILELR
+185 RILGLR
-191 SPVEVVTGFDRPN
+191 NPVEVVTGFDRPN
-204 LWFEVRHPEMKEAEL
+204 LYFEVLHPEGKEAEL
-219 LKLLERRKGRSGIIY
+219 LKLLEKRKRKSGIVY

-245 TYLSDRGYAATRYHA
+245 DYLTDRGYAATRYHA
-260 GLEEAERT
+260 GLEEAERM

-297 SFVIHYNMPKSLE
+297 NFVIHYNMPKSLE
-310 AYYQEAGRAGRDGAN
+310 AYYQEAGRAGRDGSN

-351 ELTDDQRELIKRQ
+351 DLTEEQREQIKKQ

-394 PEACGNCGSCARE
+394 PENCGACGSCARE

-422 CVRRIRDYL
+422 CVRRIKDHL
-431 GHYVGKPTVVRTLQ
+431 GYYVGKPTVARVLQ
-445 GSREKKTMELGLNEL
+445 GSKEKKVLELGLNEL

-470 ANAIKELISR
+470 RTDINLMIDR

-487 VTELEH
+487 TTELEH
-493 QTLRLTEKADGVLY
+493 QTLRLTEKSAGVLY
-507 FGEQVEVLVLKQEEK
+507 LGEQVEILVLKEEK
-522 LQKLD
+522 LLPIGE
-527 DDGMTE
+527 DGMTE

-541 LRQCRSALAREHG
+541 LRECRSKLAKANG

-560 FSNATLID
+560 FSNATLMD
-568 MAKKRPTNMT
+568 MAKKRPRNTSE
-578 GFKRVSGVGE
+578 FKRVSGVGE
-588 MKASWYGKEFLKVL
+588 MKAQWYGKDFLKVL
-602 KKQLTNEYSGG
+602 KGAKS
-613 IITEL
+613 
-618 IGSTPI
+618 
-624 QVGID
+624 
-629 CGEGPPVPIPN
+629 
-640 TEVKLTYAD
+640 
-649 DSCLVTGR
+649 
-657 ENR
+657 

>member
-1 MEKRALLQ
+1 MEKKGLLQ
-9 HYFGYGEFRPGQ
+9 HYFGYPEFRPGQ
-21 EELVDGILAGRD
+21 EQLVDGILQGRD

-86 NSSLSFPQLRAVYR
+86 NSSLTFPQLRAVYR

-109 IYVAPERLQSE
+109 IYVAPERLESE
-120 GFLDAVMQMNI
+120 GFVDAVMQMNI

-158 FIRRLPRRP
+158 FIKILPRRP

-172 TATATEKVRQDVK
+172 TATATTKVREDVR
-185 RILELR
+185 RILGLVN
-191 SPVEVVTGFDRPN
+191 PVEVVTGFDRPN
-204 LWFEVRHPEMKEAEL
+204 LYFEVLHPEGKEAEL
-219 LKLLERRKGRSGIIY
+219 LKLLEKRKRKSGIIY

-245 TYLSDRGYAATRYHA
+245 EYLTDRGYSATRYHA
-260 GLEEAERT
+260 GLEESERM
-268 ANQDAFLYDEKTVM
+268 ANQDAFLYDDKAIM
-282 VATNAFGMGIDKSNV
+282 VATNAFGMGIDQSNV
-297 SFVIHYNMPKSLE
+297 NFVIHYNMPKSLE
-310 AYYQEAGRAGRDGAN
+310 AYYQEAGRAGRDGSN

-351 ELTDDQRELIKRQ
+351 ELTEEQRELIKKQ

-394 PEACGNCGSCARE
+394 PDNCGACGSCARE

-422 CVRRIRDYL
+422 CVRRIKDHL
-431 GHYVGKPTVVRTLQ
+431 GYYVGKPTVARVLQ
-445 GSREKKTMELGLNEL
+445 GSKEKKVLELGLNEI

-470 ANAIKELISR
+470 RTDINLMIDR

-487 VTELEH
+487 AMELEH
-493 QTLRLTEKADGVLY
+493 QTLRLTEKSAGVLY
-507 FGEQVEVLVLKQEEK
+507 LGETVEILVLKEEK
-522 LQKLD
+522 LLPIGE
-527 DDGMTE
+527 DGMTE

-541 LRQCRSALAREHG
+541 LRECRSKLARENG
-554 VAPFMI
+554 VAPFLI
-560 FSNATLID
+560 FSNATLMD
-568 MAKKRPTNMT
+568 MAKKRPKNTSE
-578 GFKRVSGVGE
+578 FKRVSGVGE
-588 MKASWYGKEFLKVL
+588 MKASWYGKEFLKIL
-602 KKQLTNEYSGG
+602 KN
-613 IITEL
+613 
-618 IGSTPI
+618 
-624 QVGID
+624 VH
-629 CGEGPPVPIPN
+629 
-640 TEVKLTYAD
+640 
-649 DSCLVTGR
+649 
-657 ENR
+657 

>member
-1 MEKRALLQ
+1 MDKHSLLQ
-9 HYFGYGEFRPGQ
+9 HYFGYGQFRPGQ
-21 EELVDGILAGRD
+21 EALVDGILSGRD

-80 IPGAYV
+80 IPGAYI
-86 NSSLSFPQLRAVYR
+86 NSSLTFPQLRAVYR

-120 GFLDAVMQMNI
+120 GFLDAVMQMDI
-131 SMVAVDE
+131 GLVAVDE

-158 FIRRLPRRP
+158 FIHILPRRP

-172 TATATEKVRQDVK
+172 TATATEKVREDVR
-185 RILELR
+185 RILGLR

-204 LWFEVRHPEMKEAEL
+204 LYFEVLHPELKEAEL
-219 LKLLERRKGRSGIIY
+219 LKLLEKRKRRSGIVY

-245 TYLSDRGYAATRYHA
+245 EYLTDRGYAATRYHA
-260 GLEEAERT
+260 GLEEGERM

-297 SFVIHYNMPKSLE
+297 NFVIHYNMPKSLE
-310 AYYQEAGRAGRDGAN
+310 AYYQEAGRAGRDGSN
-325 ADCILLYGSRD
+325 ADCILLYGPKD

-351 ELTDDQRELIKRQ
+351 ELTQEQRETIKKQ

-394 PEACGNCGSCARE
+394 PEVCGNCGSCNQE

-422 CVRRIRDYL
+422 CVRRIRDHL
-431 GHYVGKPTVVRTLQ
+431 GYFVGKPTVVRTLQ
-445 GSREKKTMELGLNEL
+445 GSREKKTVELGLNEL
-460 STYGLLKTMG
+460 STYGLLKTMS

-487 VTELEH
+487 TTELEH
-493 QTLRLTEKADGVLY
+493 QTLRLTEKSSGVLY
-507 FGEQVEVLVLKQEEK
+507 LGETVEVLVLKQEEK
-522 LQKLD
+522 FQRLD

-541 LRQCRSALAREHG
+541 LRQCRSDLARTNG

-568 MAKKRPTNMT
+568 MAKKHPTNMT
-578 GFKRVSGVGE
+578 AFKRVSGVGE
-588 MKASWYGKEFLKVL
+588 MKASWYGKDFLKIL
-602 KKQLTNEYSGG
+602 KK
-613 IITEL
+613 
-618 IGSTPI
+618 
-624 QVGID
+624 VVD
-629 CGEGPPVPIPN
+629 
-640 TEVKLTYAD
+640 K
-649 DSCLVTGR
+649 
-657 ENR
+657 

>member
-1 MEKRALLQ
+1 MEKQALLQ

-56 GVTLVI
+56 GVTLVV

-86 NSSLSFPQLRAVYR
+86 NSSLTFPQLRAVYR
-100 NMLMGKYKI
+100 NMLLGKYKI
-109 IYVAPERLQSE
+109 IYVAPERLQSD
-120 GFLDAVMQMNI
+120 GFLEAVEQMNI

-146 QDFRPSYLRIVE
+146 QDFRPSYLKIVD
-158 FIRRLPRRP
+158 FIRLLPRRP

-172 TATATEKVRQDVK
+172 TATATQKVREDVK
-185 RILELR
+185 RILDLR

-204 LWFEVRHPEMKEAEL
+204 LWFEVRHPELKDGEL
-219 LKLLERRKGRSGIIY
+219 LRLLEARKRRSGIVY
-234 CATRKSVEHIC
+234 CATRKSVEQVC
-245 TYLSDRGYAATRYHA
+245 QLLTDRGYAATRYHA
-260 GLEEAERT
+260 GLEERERME
-268 ANQDAFLYDEKTVM
+268 NQNAFLYDEKTVM

-297 SFVIHYNMPKSLE
+297 NFVIHYNMPKSLE
-310 AYYQEAGRAGRDGAN
+310 AYYQEAGRAGRDGSN
-325 ADCILLYGSRD
+325 ADCILLYAPRD

-351 ELTDDQRELIKRQ
+351 DLTEEQKEVIKKQ

-394 PEACGNCGSCARE
+394 PEVCGNCGSCAKE

-422 CVRRIRDYL
+422 CVRRIKDHL
-431 GHYVGKPTVVRTLQ
+431 GYYVGKPTVVRTLQ
-445 GSREKKTMELGLNEL
+445 GSREKKTIELGLNEV
-460 STYGLLKTMG
+460 STYGLMKTMS

-493 QTLRLTEKADGVLY
+493 QTLRLTEKASGVLY
-507 FGEQVEVLVLKQEEK
+507 LGESVEVLVLKQEEK
-522 LQKLD
+522 LQRLD

-541 LRQCRSALAREHG
+541 LRECRSRLARANG

-560 FSNATLID
+560 FSNATLMD
-568 MAKKRPTNMT
+568 MARKHPTNMT
-578 GFKRVSGVGE
+578 AFKRVSGVGE
-588 MKASWYGKEFLKVL
+588 MKASWYGKEFLKIL
-602 KKQLTNEYSGG
+602 KKT
-613 IITEL
+613 
-618 IGSTPI
+618 
-624 QVGID
+624 VD
-629 CGEGPPVPIPN
+629 
-640 TEVKLTYAD
+640 K
-649 DSCLVTGR
+649 
-657 ENR
+657 

>member
-1 MEKRALLQ
+1 MEKTALLQ
-9 HYFGYGEFRPGQ
+9 HYFGYGAFRPGQ
-21 EELVDGILAGRD
+21 EELVDGILNGRD

-56 GVTLVI
+56 GVTLVV

-72 VMALKAAG
+72 VMALKTAG

-86 NSSLSFPQLRAVYR
+86 NSSLTFPQLKAVYR

-120 GFLDAVMQMNI
+120 GFVDAVLQMNI

-146 QDFRPSYLRIVE
+146 QDFRPSYLKIVD
-158 FIRRLPRRP
+158 FIRLLPRRP

-172 TATATEKVRQDVK
+172 TATATQKVREDVK
-185 RILELR
+185 RILGLQE
-191 SPVEVVTGFDRPN
+191 PVEVVTGFDRPN
-204 LWFEVRHPEMKEAEL
+204 LWFEVRHPDMKDGEL
-219 LKLLERRKGRSGIIY
+219 LRLLEARKRRSGIVY
-234 CATRKSVEHIC
+234 CATRKSVEQVC
-245 TYLSDRGYAATRYHA
+245 QLLTDRGYAATRYHA
-260 GLEEAERT
+260 GLEERERME
-268 ANQDAFLYDEKTVM
+268 NQNAFLYDEKTVM

-297 SFVIHYNMPKSLE
+297 NFVIHYNMPKSLE
-310 AYYQEAGRAGRDGAN
+310 AYYQEAGRAGRDGSN
-325 ADCILLYGSRD
+325 ADCILLYAPRD
-336 VQTARFFIENGSDNE
+336 VQTARFLIENGSDNE
-351 ELTDDQRELIKRQ
+351 DLTEEQREVIKKQ

-369 EAMVTYCKTR
+369 EAMTVYCKTR

-394 PEACGNCGSCARE
+394 PEVCGNCGSCAKE

-422 CVRRIRDYL
+422 CVRRIKDHL
-431 GHYVGKPTVVRTLQ
+431 GYYVGKPTVVRTLQ

-460 STYGLLKTMG
+460 STYGLLKTMS

-493 QTLRLTEKADGVLY
+493 QTLRLTEKASGVLY
-507 FGEQVEVLVLKQEEK
+507 LGESVEVLVLKQEEK
-522 LQKLD
+522 VARLD

-541 LRQCRSALAREHG
+541 LRECRSKLARANG

-560 FSNATLID
+560 FSNATLMD
-568 MAKKRPTNMT
+568 MAKKHPTNMT
-578 GFKRVSGVGE
+578 AFKRVSGVGE
-588 MKASWYGKEFLKVL
+588 MKAGWYGKDFLKVL
-602 KKQLTNEYSGG
+602 KGAAK
-613 IITEL
+613 
-618 IGSTPI
+618 
-624 QVGID
+624 
-629 CGEGPPVPIPN
+629 
-640 TEVKLTYAD
+640 
-649 DSCLVTGR
+649 
-657 ENR
+657 